1 MASSTNAATIG
12 AHNSGLT
19 AWAKLNIAGTS
30 IQFSIKE
37 IPKMLLDS
45 SGNLNVYGTVTA
57 TSFLGNATSA
67 NYAYYFPTAYAGG
80 QQLNPQTYFN
90 QGIGLKVAMTAAAGV

>member
-1 MASSTNAATIG
+1 MIGGYHLGNGRGGYANIRTSGYIINGYDNNYVVLAGGGAAAVNG
-12 AHNSGLT
+12 
-19 AWAKLNIAGTS
+19 
-30 IQFSIKE
+30 
-37 IPKMLLDS
+37 
-45 SGNLNVYGTVTA
+45 LNV
-57 TSFLGNATSA
+57 SSA